1 MQVQLAVLVGKHKGQ
16 KITLPLT
23 QFVIGRDPT
32 CHLRPVSPEVSK
44 FHCAIARS
52 GPRVLVRDLKS
63 TNGTY
68 LNGERITGTVRVK
81 NGDVLTVGP
90 LKFLFQIT
98 DEEGAAP
105 SGGERESMDW
115 LLRAPNEEENEVL
128 DSSSDTTIIKGLPE
142 QEPAEQKPDEGKEGP
157 TAVAGELLREQL
169 QKKGRHRPPA
179 AGPEPGK

>member
-23 QFVIGRDPT
+23 QFVIGRDPS

-44 FHCAIARS
+44 FHCAVARS

-63 TNGTY
+63 TNGTF
-68 LNGERITGTVRVK
+68 LNGQRITGTVRVK

-98 DEEGAAP
+98 EDEEVAAVGP
-105 SGGERESMDW
+105 ERESMEW
-115 LLRAPNEEENEVL
+115 LLRPPNEQENEVL
-128 DSSSDTTIIKGLPE
+128 DSSSDTTIIKGLPDQKESE
-142 QEPAEQKPDEGKEGP
+142 QEEVPAQEGP

-169 QKKGRHRPPA
+169 ERRTKQRPTPQE
-179 AGPEPGK
+179 PEEEE

>member
-1 MQVQLAVLVGKHKGQ
+1 MQVELAVLVGKHKGQ

-23 QFVIGRDPT
+23 QFVIGRDPN

-52 GPRVLVRDLKS
+52 GPRVLLRDLKS

-81 NGDVLTVGP
+81 NGDVLAVGP

-98 DEEGAAP
+98 EEDEPAP
-105 SGGERESMDW
+105 AGPQRESMEW

-142 QEPAEQKPDEGKEGP
+142 QELAEEKEAEGKQGP

-169 QKKGRHRPPA
+169 QKRGGHKPPPT
-179 AGPEPGK
+179 AGQAED